1 MKLCKSRSLT
11 VVGSSNDSITIEF
24 EIFSHI
30 GLYYLKIDNRKI
42 AKADEQEKL
51 DIYIDGYEQGHERGR
66 DYGSKKWFNK
76 LMALKQKMREKGI
89 DLK

>member
-1 MKLCKSRSLT
+1 MKLCKSRGLT
-11 VVGSSNDSITIEF
+11 VVGNKTIEF

-42 AKADEQEKL
+42 AKADTQEKL
-51 DIYIDGYEQGHERGR
+51 DIYIDGYWQGHNRGH
-66 DYGSKKWFNK
+66 DDGSKKWFDK
-76 LMALKQKMREKGI
+76 YMALKQKMREKGL